1 MSINEKIDLLI
12 RFVTAEN
19 AAEQE
24 LARKALRAHGGAEA
38 TEGFREADVKTAA
51 EEFLTEV
58 GVPSNLFGYEYLAT
72 AIVALIED
80 PEQGKSLMK
89 GLYGHVAKLCNTTGS
104 RVERTCR
111 HAIERAF
118 ERCDYEMIEGY
129 FGCSINQNKGNPTVG
144 EFVTRAAVIVRR
156 RVQNA

>member
-24 LARKALRAHGGAEA
+24 LARKALRAHGGEA
-38 TEGFREADVKTAA
+38 TGGFRETDVKTAA

-58 GVPSNLFGYEYLAT
+58 GVPSNLFGYEYLT
-72 AIVALIED
+72 VAIAALIKD
-80 PEQGKSLMK
+80 PDLGKSLVK
-89 GLYGHVAKLCNTTGS
+89 GLYGHVAKLCNTTSS
-104 RVERTCR
+104 RVERACR

-129 FGCSINQNKGNPTVG
+129 FGCSIDSNKGNPTVG
-144 EFVTRAAVIVRR
+144 EFITRAAVIVRR